1 MYSSCVSGQSFF
13 VRKEYGYR
21 VFFQGTDRRCA
32 ACVSASFLRGKRG
45 EKKALLQEYAD
56 FRGTLVFYS
65 APQDTDADIALLYET
80 LGEREACAVREITKM
95 HESTEY
101 FTLSAGLAGE
111 KRGEYVLLVKGA
123 QKRENPLN
131 LLSER
136 DHIAHYKSLGMSEK
150 DALKAAAK
158 DRGVSKSELYK
169 FTIRDNER

>member
-1 MYSSCVSGQSFF
+1 MNGKTPF
-13 VRKEYGYR
+13 GY
-21 VFFQGTDRRCA
+21 
-32 ACVSASFLRGKRG
+32 
-45 EKKALLQEYAD
+45 Y
-56 FRGTLVFYS
+56 Y
-65 APQDTDADIALLYET
+65 Y
-80 LGEREACAVREITKM
+80 
-95 HESTEY
+95 
-101 FTLSAGLAGE
+101 TLSAGLAGE

-131 LLSER
+131 LLPER